1 GAFTVNT
8 GANVTWTNSNT
19 AIGLAASGTGTIA
32 DFAAAANV
40 SGVAEVATIVVSE
53 NGTCGGSDMSFT
65 ITVYPQP
72 TMSINNTLT
81 ELCSGSTTNITLNS
95 TTVGAIMRLD
105 AISGAGVASV
115 GGKSSIGLTFTDG
128 GQIMDD
134 LTNPTNAPIT
144 ITYEFS
150 VSVNGC
156 SDGVP
161 LFTTSVIVNP
171 NPDFTINNAA
181 PVICSGDDVNITL
194 NSNTTGHQINLVSVD
209 YAGGNVTGGS
219 AVGPYVDGN
228 QITETLMNTTS
239 TTQLV
244 TYIFNVMTPGTTP
257 DCPLVPVTKT
267 TTVTVQPQP
276 VMSINNLTTEL
287 CSGSTTDITL
297 NSTTVGAVMRL
308 DAITGAG
315 AANVGGKTSVGLTFV
330 HGNKITDDLTNN
342 TNTPITITYEFSV
355 SVNGC
360 PDDVAPFA
368 TSVTVNPNPILII
381 TNTTTEICSG
391 DAVDIALNSPTTNH
405 QINLVSVNYG
415 AVTGGSATGPFTDGA
430 VINDVLNN
438 STTAAIDVVYEFQV
452 VTTDGCPV
460 SVPVSQFTTVKVSP
474 APTFNIANNSMVI
487 CSKELTDIDISS
499 PTTGSVIE
507 LVNVV
512 TSSVQI
518 VGTPAIGSTY
528 LNGAKMSNQLT
539 NPTNTVQTVQYE
551 FEVSLNNCVN
561 PVRQFANITINP
573 IPNVATSV
581 AAQTICDDEF
591 TNITLTNPNN
601 VSTTSFSWTVVQA
614 GGVSGASNGSGISIM
629 QQLSN
634 NTNTPGTATYTIT
647 PSANGCNGDAVTLIV
662 TVNPTPT
669 LATSG
674 DETLCSGEST
684 NIVLTNPNS
693 VAGTSFSWTVINNI
707 NSVSGATNGSGTSI
721 IQSLFVNSNSPA
733 GSVTYRITPSANN
746 CDGSFQDVTVTVNP
760 LPVVFAGFNYEI
772 CEDAG
777 LLNLTASIT
786 GAASIGT
793 WTGGNNPSGFSNNP
807 VVNGEV
813 ITYAF
818 NQADIDAGSVTFT
831 LTSDDPDAGG
841 PCAVASD
848 QITVIIKLLPIV
860 SFSGLPASGETADNE
875 PLIQLTGF
883 PSGGSF
889 TGDGILGNAFNPA
902 GGNVGVDNF
911 ITYTYTDPATGCTNS
926 NTQSIFLNGEPDV
939 EFPTQNTD
947 VCENSPP
954 LELTAIPFGGVWSMA
969 DPLLPGVDPVGGG
982 NYVFDPSKTSLG
994 SQRVV
999 YNYTDPV
1006 TLATSSDT
1014 LIYVVYPAPDV
1025 NFEPANL
1032 CIDEPIQFNDLS
1044 VIDQSIV
1051 PSEII
1056 GWNWQFFDADDNI
1069 IGASNEQNPSI
1080 IFNTPGDKRIRLE
1093 VISKSGTFECSAS
1106 GEQIITIG
1114 SVPDTR
1120 FVWQSVCN
1128 GDFTAFNDDTILD
1141 IGSIINYEWNFDDG
1155 NVISGAGN
1163 ANAIITH
1170 IDGSETIGTFMKPQ
1184 HKYNSVGD
1192 YDVMLTVTTGEGCV
1206 KSYSQNINIL
1216 PQTEITDFPYTTNF
1230 DSDDANW
1237 AEEVR
1242 LVRDTSLISDNSW
1255 LYSNTGTGEIQPK
1268 YSGDGF
1274 WWTGANN
1281 GAYFNDEQSWVNGP
1295 CFDFSAIE
1303 RPMISMNIISNTDQ
1317 GFDGTVL
1324 QYSIDG
1330 GFTWNN
1336 IGSLAEDGG
1345 INWYN
1350 SNVISAK
1357 PGNQP
1362 LGFGWTG
1369 RTLNEDEQ
1377 LDWVEVK
1384 HNLNVLK
1391 GQSNVLLR
1399 VAFGSNSDN
1408 SAALEGFA
1416 FDDVYVGEKNRLV
1429 LVEHFTDSEREIS
1442 RTADNYLNTLKTQQI
1457 TNFGETDFTM
1467 LQYHINESGGDVFNA
1482 DNSEDPGS
1490 RSLYYGIS
1498 QAPGTVMDGNQFNGA
1513 YNDLTTKE
1521 IDIRALQDALFDI
1534 RIDTV
1539 STSEDVLSVAVDFEA
1554 MDVLNSVV
1562 TLQIAVVETEITNN
1576 GQTYYNV
1583 LKKLLLG
1590 SEGRTISN
1598 SWTKG
1603 QIESIN
1609 YDWQIDV
1616 EVYNPDKLAIIAFV
1630 QDKITRE
1637 IYGAAQIKG
1646 QIQDES
1652 TVTSIGQ
1659 EILDQVKQITVYP
1672 NPANGNVNFQLQEI
1686 ALDDYTWK
1694 IVDQRGVS
1702 IMLGEL
1708 EFNTVGVHTVD
1719 VNHVPNGVYYVI
1731 IESAGKPV
1739 IYRKLAIMNRH

>member
-1 GAFTVNT
+1 
-8 GANVTWTNSNT
+8 
-19 AIGLAASGTGTIA
+19 I
-32 DFAAAANV
+32 
-40 SGVAEVATIVVSE
+40 
-53 NGTCGGSDMSFT
+53 
-65 ITVYPQP
+65 
-72 TMSINNTLT
+72 
-81 ELCSGSTTNITLNS
+81 
-95 TTVGAIMRLD
+95 
-105 AISGAGVASV
+105 
-115 GGKSSIGLTFTDG
+115 
-128 GQIMDD
+128 
-134 LTNPTNAPIT
+134 
-144 ITYEFS
+144 
-150 VSVNGC
+150 
-156 SDGVP
+156 
-161 LFTTSVIVNP
+161 
-171 NPDFTINNAA
+171 
-181 PVICSGDDVNITL
+181 
-194 NSNTTGHQINLVSVD
+194 
-209 YAGGNVTGGS
+209 
-219 AVGPYVDGN
+219 
-228 QITETLMNTTS
+228 
-239 TTQLV
+239 
-244 TYIFNVMTPGTTP
+244 
-257 DCPLVPVTKT
+257 
-267 TTVTVQPQP
+267 
-276 VMSINNLTTEL
+276 
-287 CSGSTTDITL
+287 
-297 NSTTVGAVMRL
+297 
-308 DAITGAG
+308 
-315 AANVGGKTSVGLTFV
+315 
-330 HGNKITDDLTNN
+330 
-342 TNTPITITYEFSV
+342 
-355 SVNGC
+355 
-360 PDDVAPFA
+360 
-368 TSVTVNPNPILII
+368 
-381 TNTTTEICSG
+381 
-391 DAVDIALNSPTTNH
+391 
-405 QINLVSVNYG
+405 
-415 AVTGGSATGPFTDGA
+415 
-430 VINDVLNN
+430 
-438 STTAAIDVVYEFQV
+438 
-452 VTTDGCPV
+452 
-460 SVPVSQFTTVKVSP
+460 
-474 APTFNIANNSMVI
+474 
-487 CSKELTDIDISS
+487 
-499 PTTGSVIE
+499 
-507 LVNVV
+507 
-512 TSSVQI
+512 
-518 VGTPAIGSTY
+518 
-528 LNGAKMSNQLT
+528 
-539 NPTNTVQTVQYE
+539 
-551 FEVSLNNCVN
+551 
-561 PVRQFANITINP
+561 
-573 IPNVATSV
+573 
-581 AAQTICDDEF
+581 
-591 TNITLTNPNN
+591 
-601 VSTTSFSWTVVQA
+601 
-614 GGVSGASNGSGISIM
+614 NGSGISIM

-848 QITVIIKLLPIV
+848 QITVTINLLPVV
-860 SFSGLPASGETADNE
+860 SFNGLPAGGEVAENDPAI
-875 PLIQLTGF
+875 PLFGS
-883 PSGGSF
+883 PSGGVFS
-889 TGDGILGNAFNPA
+889 GDGISGNSFNPA
-902 GGNVGVDNF
+902 GGTVGVDNF
-911 ITYTYTDPATGCTNS
+911 VTYTYTDPTTGCTNS
-926 NTQSIFLNGEPDV
+926 DTQSVFVNGK
-939 EFPTQNTD
+939 
-947 VCENSPP
+947 PP
-954 LELTAIPFGGVWSMA
+954 IDLGNDNVQICLSA
-969 DPLLPGVDPVGGG
+969 DPELLVANPSGGTWTGIGVANIGGSVYEFRPATAGAGTHILTYTFTDSNNATNSADLTYEVFPVPE
-982 NYVFDPSKTSLG
+982 VD
-994 SQRVV
+994 
-999 YNYTDPV
+999 
-1006 TLATSSDT
+1006 
-1014 LIYVVYPAPDV
+1014 
-1025 NFEPANL
+1025 FEPINL
-1032 CIDEPIQFNDLS
+1032 CFDSPIQFNDLS

-1069 IGASNEQNPSI
+1069 IGASNQQNPSI
-1080 IFNTPGDKRIRLE
+1080 IFNTPGDKRIVLE

-1141 IGSIINYEWNFDDG
+1141 IGSIVNYEWNFDDG
-1155 NVISGAGN
+1155 NIISGAGS
-1163 ANAIITH
+1163 ANAVITH
-1170 IDGSETIGTFMKPQ
+1170 ADGSETIGTFMKPQ
-1184 HKYNSVGD
+1184 HKYNSVGG
-1192 YDVMLTVTTGEGCV
+1192 YNVALTVTTGEGCV
-1206 KSYSQNINIL
+1206 KSYSQNIDIL

-1369 RTLNEDEQ
+1369 RTLNEDEE

-1498 QAPGTVMDGNQFNGA
+1498 QAPGTVVDGNQFNGA
-1513 YNDLTTKE
+1513 FNDLTTKE

-1534 RIDTV
+1534 RIDTI

-1672 NPANGNVNFQLQEI
+1672 NPANGNVNFQLREI